1 MRRAIL
7 AVLATAVGL
16 VLLLSFKPHE
26 VTSPAA
32 RPAAVTEGTGSGPG
46 DSHPRADDD
55 DDGGEGDG
63 DDDGDEDGDRFGLG
77 FPAPP
82 GSRGTQSQGT
92 QSQET
97 RSQGTQG
104 SWTGA
109 GATAGATSGEKT
121 VTGDSADTRWGPV
134 QVEIVISGGKMAGI
148 RVLVAPQ
155 NNHRD
160 IAINNEA
167 LPILDEEALSAGSAQ
182 IDVVSGA
189 TYTSDG
195 YIRSLQSA
203 LDRAGL

>member
-26 VTSPAA
+26 VISPAA
-32 RPAAVTEGTGSGPG
+32 RPAAVAEGTGPG
-46 DSHPRADDD
+46 ADD
-55 DDGGEGDG
+55 GDG
-63 DDDGDEDGDRFGLG
+63 DGDRGEDGGRFGRG
-77 FPAPP
+77 FPDSSGPRDAQ
-82 GSRGTQSQGT
+82 TQET

-97 RSQGTQG
+97 QSQETQG
-104 SWTGA
+104 GWSGA

-121 VTGDSADTRWGPV
+121 VTGDAADTRWGPV
-134 QVEIVISGGKMAGI
+134 QVEIVISGGRMAGI

-160 IAINNEA
+160 IEINNEA
-167 LPILDEEALSAGSAQ
+167 LPILDEEALSARSAQ

-203 LDRAGL
+203 LDKAGR

>member
-26 VTSPAA
+26 VISPAA
-32 RPAAVTEGTGSGPG
+32 RPAAVAEGTGSGPG
-46 DSHPRADDD
+46 DSGP
-55 DDGGEGDG
+55 GDSGTG
-63 DDDGDEDGDRFGLG
+63 DDDGDGDRGEDGGRFGRE
-77 FPAPP
+77 FPDS
-82 GSRGTQSQGT
+82 SRPQDAQTQETQSQET

-97 RSQGTQG
+97 RAGWS
-104 SWTGA
+104 GA

-121 VTGDSADTRWGPV
+121 VTGDAADTRWGPV
-134 QVEIVISGGKMAGI
+134 QVEIVISGGRMAGI

-160 IAINNEA
+160 IEINNEA
-167 LPILDEEALSAGSAQ
+167 LPILDEEALSARSAQ

-189 TYTSDG
+189 TYTSAG

-203 LDRAGL
+203 LDKAGL

>member
-26 VTSPAA
+26 VTSLAE
-32 RPAAVTEGTGSGPG
+32 RPAAVTQGGDSGDGDRVAGEEGAGQGPG
-46 DSHPRADDD
+46 DGFFGHDHEFG
-55 DDGGEGDG
+55 DGGGN
-63 DDDGDEDGDRFGLG
+63 RFGE
-77 FPAPP
+77 
-82 GSRGTQSQGT
+82 GSPDSA
-92 QSQET
+92 
-97 RSQGTQG
+97 G
-104 SWTGA
+104 SGSAWTGQ

-134 QVEIVISGGKMAGI
+134 QVQIVISGGKLAGI
-148 RVLVAPQ
+148 KVPVAPA
-155 NNHRD
+155 NNRRD

-167 LPILDEEALSAGSAQ
+167 LPILNEEALSARSAQ
-182 IDVVSGA
+182 IDTVSGA

-203 LDRAGL
+203 LDKAGL